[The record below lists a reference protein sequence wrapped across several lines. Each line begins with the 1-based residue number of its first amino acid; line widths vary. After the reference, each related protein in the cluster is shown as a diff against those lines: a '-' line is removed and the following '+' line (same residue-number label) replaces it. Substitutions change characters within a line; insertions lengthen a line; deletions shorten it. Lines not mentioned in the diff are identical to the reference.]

1 MNDEFSLFPYQ
12 YALEEAGRLTY
23 SPSHHF
29 SPSYSS
35 SHRLTTPTSFSDE
48 IPPAFS
54 SAPSSSLL
62 PSPPPAYRLMNVH
75 ANVAIFQ
82 AKEEGGTDFLNGARL
97 PLRFAAKLPAG
108 AENNESPR
116 GAGTRNVEI
125 VGYYL

>member
-54 SAPSSSLL
+54 SASSS
-62 PSPPPAYRLMNVH
+62 PSLRLMNVH

-82 AKEEGGTDFLNGARL
+82 AKEEEEEGEEQT
-97 PLRFAAKLPAG
+97 
-108 AENNESPR
+108 S
-116 GAGTRNVEI
+116 
-125 VGYYL
+125 